1 MRDLRIINWV
11 WGLVEAREQVMGVVA
26 EVEEGGEVLGE
37 LPGPSGRLGVVN
49 AWVDWV

>member
-1 MRDLRIINWV
+1 MYIGRLWF
-11 WGLVEAREQVMGVVA
+11 GREQGMGVVA

-49 AWVDWV
+49 AWVD